1 MSKAK
6 KNESNQFDRFDFE
19 QQIMKCWNIID
30 ELKELNSDSEHVKAL
45 ILIYESKFEKLW
57 SMFEDLV
64 AAKKI
69 T

>member
-6 KNESNQFDRFDFE
+6 KNESNRFDRFDFE